1 MNFNDVTGNKF
12 LNKHFSIENYDDN
25 NLSFLNVPGNKF
37 LNKHF
42 EKQTN
47 TKNDYK
53 CVDNSDCMY
62 NVNNQGCSSVNN
74 SCSDGQCY
82 YAGAKEGCVSVVNK

>member
-1 MNFNDVTGNKF
+1 MNFND
-12 LNKHFSIENYDDN
+12 
-25 NLSFLNVPGNKF
+25 VPGNKF

-74 SCSDGQCY
+74 SRLSANWDILDDT
-82 YAGAKEGCVSVVNK
+82 EIV